1 MLGNGAHTPP
11 NNPPIERIIW
21 LLFFADSN
29 DAIYRTI
36 HFNCW
41 SWLVHIT
48 NNILHN
54 IQEHHPLHSMGNQSF
69 ALSSQHLRSE
79 LPKIIQTTPQLSTRS
94 NNPLK
99 WPSRNNRNPL
109 DSHRPKSPSKAL
121 TWRTWATDDCFQS
134 VFVDAMPHWQSRRW
148 AKTVDSETTSDSPR
162 SVPPR

>member
-1 MLGNGAHTPP
+1 MLGNGAHTLP
-11 NNPPIERIIW
+11 NNLPIERIIW

-41 SWLVHIT
+41 SWLIHFT

-54 IQEHHPLHSMGNQSF
+54 FQEHHPLHSMGNQSLP
-69 ALSSQHLRSE
+69 LSSQHLRSE

-94 NNPLK
+94 NSPFK

-109 DSHRPKSPSKAL
+109 DSHRPKSTYLADLSNGWLLPISFRRCNATLAISSLSKN
-121 TWRTWATDDCFQS
+121 
-134 VFVDAMPHWQSRRW
+134 RRFRND
-148 AKTVDSETTSDSPR
+148 VG
-162 SVPPR
+162 